1 MLQTRVIPCLL
12 LKDEILVKTI
22 QFNDT
27 IYIGD
32 PINTVRIFN
41 ENEVDELI
49 LLNIMASRDEKMMP
63 INENKRFIEFISN
76 ISYECFMPLTY
87 GGGIR
92 SLEDIKELLNAGV
105 EKVSINTSAIENPS
119 FIESAANTFGSQS
132 IVISIDVKK
141 HKDGSY
147 EVFTHGGT
155 QATGFDPVS
164 LAIKMELLGA
174 GEILLNSIDRDGT
187 MKGYDIEILKKV
199 SNSVN
204 IPVIACGGAGNL
216 EDFSIAVNV
225 GNASAVAAGAFFVFY
240 GKKRAVLI
248 NFPTKNVLENILI

>member
-49 LLNIMASRDEKMMP
+49 LLNIMASRDKKMMP

-141 HKDGSY
+141 HK
-147 EVFTHGGT
+147 ETT
-155 QATGFDPVS
+155 
-164 LAIKMELLGA
+164 ICE
-174 GEILLNSIDRDGT
+174 
-187 MKGYDIEILKKV
+187 
-199 SNSVN
+199 
-204 IPVIACGGAGNL
+204 
-216 EDFSIAVNV
+216 
-225 GNASAVAAGAFFVFY
+225 
-240 GKKRAVLI
+240 
-248 NFPTKNVLENILI
+248 